1 MVKIYIT
8 SLKGVI
14 AGKSLNSARL
24 NIDGILHFVFYDK
37 ILQIYR
43 RYWVRKFW
51 RHILSKNRQNFKKS
65 VCAWGLGVGVLRPS
79 ISSARPWV
87 YSLSEAAVYWC
98 RNLHWS
104 TYLFVTSG
112 WEYFEKVKLLCK
124 FENQRDGHRTT
135 GANAFVLARKD
146 ALNQASP

>member
-1 MVKIYIT
+1 M
-8 SLKGVI
+8 
-14 AGKSLNSARL
+14 
-24 NIDGILHFVFYDK
+24 
-37 ILQIYR
+37 
-43 RYWVRKFW
+43 
-51 RHILSKNRQNFKKS
+51 
-65 VCAWGLGVGVLRPS
+65 GVGGGSVTPL
-79 ISSARPWV
+79 ISLARPWV

-104 TYLFVTSG
+104 TYLFVTSV
-112 WEYFEKVKLLCK
+112 WEYFEKVKLLWK